1 MSHDLGKVDTWR
13 IALGLLPVPLFTFET
28 HGQRFVL
35 LNGNRGNFCLDLEE
49 PHVGDHGRNY
59 AWSSNVG
66 HYVVVGEKYVD
77 VQRWDQRRS
86 ALERYSYASVC
97 ENLEDF
103 HAYLEK
109 DVPKQGVSVV
119 SHAIGV
125 FRRLRAT
132 LGPNYDG
139 TDSLRVFLYLIA
151 YTADEL
157 RSGKVD
163 PSNWALSEKA
173 VRFASSIREADWHAL
188 RDDLLY
194 ARESDGLVP
203 NLTLLLRHASGQL
216 FQEAHYEAVF
226 GPDQLSFGGFLPSTV
241 KVGKKH
247 KGTGIHFTPSALA
260 RTLVENALLAY
271 QPLPQNL
278 VVFDPA
284 CGSGEF
290 LREVLRQLE
299 LSDYSGSVKLI
310 GWDISEAAADMAR
323 FVLNWEKRNTR
334 TNVEYEIECID
345 SLAHDWPQN
354 VDIILMNPPFTSWQD
369 MSDLD
374 RESLKRLLGGLT
386 TMRPDL
392 SYAFLWKAEACLG
405 SNGLLGS
412 VIPASLLDAAS
423 ATRLRKKFA
432 EVMSPILIARLGN
445 PLIFRGAMV
454 DSALY
459 MGKKAVSLD
468 RPTIAFWAD
477 HRAASSSGGLRYLRK
492 SRLMSQIIYPIVGN
506 GFSIYENP
514 SLGRNENTWAPRP
527 YASWMLINSLNHLP
541 RVKDLFDVKQG
552 ARPGFNK
559 AFLLQKDNWVALPDN
574 ERRFFRPA
582 VVNSSIRR
590 GSLSDI
596 VYIFYP
602 YGELQIKSENELIQR
617 VNSYYQNVL
626 LQYRPQLLSR
636 AIAVPGRWWE
646 LTRHRHWQI
655 ERSAKLVST
664 YFGDSGS
671 FAWDDSGDY
680 VVCQGCAWLPKKGR
694 PLSVGVSLAYLAILN
709 SQLFSEL
716 LSATSNHV
724 GGGQW
729 NLSTKFVN
737 TIAIPEITDS
747 SVRSVSA
754 VATLCEIGE
763 QIHSGEM
770 DKIDKELYIDTV
782 KEIYSINYQ

>member
-13 IALGLLPVPLFTFET
+13 ITLGLLPVLLFTIET
-28 HGQRFVL
+28 PGQRFVL
-35 LNGNRGNFCLDLEE
+35 LNGSRGNFCLDLEE
-49 PHVGDHGRNY
+49 PHVGEHGRNY

-86 ALERYSYASVC
+86 ALERYSHASVC

-109 DVPKQGVSVV
+109 DIPKQGISVV
-119 SHAIGV
+119 SHVIGV

-132 LGPNYDG
+132 LGRNYDG

-151 YTADEL
+151 NTADKL
-157 RSGKVD
+157 GSGKIN
-163 PSNWALSEKA
+163 PSDWALSEKA
-173 VRFASSIREADWHAL
+173 ASLASSIREADWHAL
-188 RDDLLY
+188 QDDLLHG
-194 ARESDGLVP
+194 RQSEGLVP

-226 GPDQLSFGGFLPSTV
+226 GPDQLSFGGFLPSPV

-247 KGTGIHFTPSALA
+247 KGIGVHFTPSALA
-260 RTLVENALLAY
+260 RTLVENALLAC
-271 QPLPQNL
+271 QPLPRNL

-310 GWDISEAAADMAR
+310 GWDVSEAASDMAR

-334 TNVEYEIECID
+334 INVEYEIKCVD

-369 MSDLD
+369 MGDAD

-386 TMRPDL
+386 TMRPDF

-423 ATRLRKKFA
+423 ATRLRKKLA
-432 EVMSPILIARLGN
+432 EMMSPILIARLGN
-445 PLIFRGAMV
+445 PLMFRGAII

-459 MGKKAVSLD
+459 MAKKSASVD

-477 HRAASSSGGLRYLRK
+477 QRSASSSGGLRHLRK

-514 SLGRNENTWAPRP
+514 SLGRNDNSWAPRP
-527 YASWMLINSLNHLP
+527 YTSWMLLNSLNHLP
-541 RVKDLFDVKQG
+541 RVKDLFEVKQC
-552 ARPGFNK
+552 ARSGYNK
-559 AFLLQKDNWVALPDN
+559 AFLLQKDDWLTLPDN

-582 VVNSSIRR
+582 VINSSIRR

-602 YGELQIKSENELIQR
+602 YGQLRIKSESELVQCM
-617 VNSYYQNVL
+617 NSYYRSVL
-626 LQYRPQLLSR
+626 LQYKPQLLSR
-636 AIAVPGRWWE
+636 ARVIPERWWE
-646 LTRHRHWQI
+646 LTLHRDWQI
-655 ERSAKLVST
+655 NRSAKLVST

-680 VVCQGCAWLPKKGR
+680 VVCQGCAWLPRKKKA
-694 PLSVGVSLAYLAILN
+694 LSAGVSLAYLAILN

-747 SVRSVSA
+747 DIRSVSA

-763 QIHSGEM
+763 QIHSGKM
-770 DKIDKELYIDTV
+770 DKVDKELYTDTV
-782 KEIYSINYQ
+782 KEVYSVNYQ